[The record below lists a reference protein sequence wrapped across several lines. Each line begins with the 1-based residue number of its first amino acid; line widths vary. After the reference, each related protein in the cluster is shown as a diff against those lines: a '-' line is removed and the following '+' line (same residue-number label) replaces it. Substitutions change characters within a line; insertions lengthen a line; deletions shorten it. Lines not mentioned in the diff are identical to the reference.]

1 MRKDVKLGMA
11 IGGGLI
17 VLLVGYLLLAP
28 PSNNTKKGAQFAG
41 GAGAGSIIDPATTGE
56 LSGGGDEKPAK
67 PVVEGTV
74 PAAPVGNEVHPSP
87 SPTAPK
93 AGEGGAKSD
102 AKPDAKPTG
111 DQWGPTLDKGKT
123 PGEVTKA
130 PAKEK
135 DQPRHKTHEET
146 EGSAAPK
153 SASPPKLL
161 YNPGDAWGGGV
172 STDAVFGSPSAH
184 SGKAD
189 LAATNAK
196 GEEHEV
202 AGGGGTHIVKAGETL
217 SSIALAA
224 YGSSAYY
231 PHILRANP
239 NINPNNLKLGTPLKM
254 PHINEVKAEGTGE
267 HAPAAGHSSGESAA
281 NDVKID
287 PSKQY
292 KVQAGDS
299 LYKISMKIYGKS
311 SYVDKLYEKNKALIG
326 ADNKRLK
333 LGMILD
339 LPEKGS
345 TASAAPREETDSSL
359 SEAGGGSEENQA
371 K

>member
-41 GAGAGSIIDPATTGE
+41 GGGAGNIIDPAAPGD
-56 LSGGGDEKPAK
+56 LSTQQQEDKPK
-67 PVVEGTV
+67 PVVEGNV
-74 PAAPVGNEVHPSP
+74 PAAPASNDIHSSQP
-87 SPTAPK
+87 APK
-93 AGEGGAKSD
+93 SGESAKNE
-102 AKPDAKPTG
+102 AKPEAKPVG
-111 DQWGPTLDKGKT
+111 DQWGTTLDKGKV
-123 PGEVTKA
+123 PGEVAKA

-135 DQPRHKTHEET
+135 DQPRHKGHEET

-153 SASPPKLL
+153 PASPPKLL

-172 STDAVFGSPSAH
+172 STDAVFGSSAGH
-184 SGKAD
+184 SGKTD
-189 LAATNAK
+189 LAATSAK
-196 GEEHEV
+196 GEEHET
-202 AGGGGTHIVKAGETL
+202 AGGGGTHIVKSGETL

-239 NINPNNLKLGTPLKM
+239 NINPNNLKLGMPLKM
-254 PHINEVKAEGTGE
+254 PKISEVKTEGTGD
-267 HAPAAGHSSGESAA
+267 HGAAAGHSSGESAA
-281 NDVKID
+281 NEVKID

-292 KVQAGDS
+292 RVQAGDS
-299 LYKISMKIYGKS
+299 LYKISMKVYGKS

-333 LGMILD
+333 LGMILE

-345 TASAAPREETDSSL
+345 TAAAAPSDETNSSL
-359 SEAGGGSEENQA
+359 SEASGGSEENQP

>member
-28 PSNNTKKGAQFAG
+28 PSNTTKKGAQFAG
-41 GAGAGSIIDPATTGE
+41 GTGSIIDPAAPGD
-56 LSGGGDEKPAK
+56 LSTQQEEKPAK
-67 PVVEGTV
+67 PVTEVTSPPAGTND
-74 PAAPVGNEVHPSP
+74 AHPTG
-87 SPTAPK
+87 PTAAKP
-93 AGEGGAKSD
+93 GEGSAKSD
-102 AKPDAKPTG
+102 VKPENKPG
-111 DQWGPTLDKGKT
+111 DQWGSALDKGKV
-123 PGEVTKA
+123 PGEGSKGA
-130 PAKEK
+130 AREK
-135 DQPRHKTHEET
+135 DQPKTVRHET
-146 EGSAAPK
+146 SEGSAAPK
-153 SASPPKLL
+153 PASPPRLL

-172 STDAVFGSPSAH
+172 STDAVPAMLTGRST
-184 SGKAD
+184 KTD

-196 GEEHEV
+196 GDEHEV

-239 NINPNNLKLGTPLKM
+239 NINANNLKLGTPLKM
-254 PHINEVKAEGTGE
+254 PRVSEVKAEGTGE

-292 KVQAGDS
+292 KVQPGDS
-299 LYKISMKIYGKS
+299 LYKISMKVYGKS

-333 LGMILD
+333 LGMILE

-345 TASAAPREETDSSL
+345 TAAAAPREETNSSL
-359 SEAGGGSEENQA
+359 SDAAGSEENQA